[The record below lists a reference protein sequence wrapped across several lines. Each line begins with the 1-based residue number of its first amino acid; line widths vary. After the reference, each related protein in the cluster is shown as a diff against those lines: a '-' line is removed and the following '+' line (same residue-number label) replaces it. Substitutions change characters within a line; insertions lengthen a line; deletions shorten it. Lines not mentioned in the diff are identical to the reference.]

1 MRPPSRRLIASF
13 CAAGH
18 ADGEPLW
25 NWVHNTFF
33 GPTREQ
39 SYLDN
44 WDGELNDM
52 VNALQEQVTTQS
64 GPQVARSSC

>member
-1 MRPPSRRLIASF
+1 LLPW
-13 CAAGH
+13 AGH
-18 ADGEPLW
+18 ADGDPLW

-52 VNALQEQVTTQS
+52 VNALQEQVGQPSRLTTYLPAS
-64 GPQVARSSC
+64 DAS